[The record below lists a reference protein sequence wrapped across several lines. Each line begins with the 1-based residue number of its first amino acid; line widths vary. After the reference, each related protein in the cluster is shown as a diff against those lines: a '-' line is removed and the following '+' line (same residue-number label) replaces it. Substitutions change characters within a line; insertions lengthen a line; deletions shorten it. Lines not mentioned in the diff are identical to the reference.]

1 MKILKNARHGKRDQG
16 GSRFWSSVDKDMP
29 NTENAPHWAHFQFS
43 AGREERS
50 DAQHKKHGQCRPG
63 FSCWVKGTPKNKK
76 HAHMGVFLVFGGCKL
91 SSDAPN
97 TRDATRCHV
106 SGVRYMGEW
115 YWLRWGGDRQRTRK
129 MCTLCASFLSGR
141 WGHGRVS
148 CLWRVQAEQ

>member
-1 MKILKNARHGKRDQG
+1 
-16 GSRFWSSVDKDMP
+16 MP

-43 AGREERS
+43 AGGEERS

-115 YWLRWGGDRQRTRK
+115 YWLRGRKIGSEQERRAECARLSCPAGGGVVVFRGCELSSDAPNTRDATR
-129 MCTLCASFLSGR
+129 C
-141 WGHGRVS
+141 RVS
-148 CLWRVQAEQ
+148 GVRYMGEL